1 MPKPILFRWTQW
13 VWPLLIG
20 VGSAAGVLWLGATYE
35 VIDPITKQTTTSLEL
50 LRGVYLDFPLNLGRF
65 SCYSLR
71 AHSRFWIHRS
81 AENFVLP
88 VVFLAAIHREHPLVG
103 TVFSPHTECRLVVL
117 RQPWSFCTA
126 DGLKWGKSLATVF
139 ATAMLDEAFYLLA
152 VPLVF
157 GLSIWAG
164 HPIFPAINE
173 DLSLLDWG
181 LSSLFGVAYA
191 FIASLTALMWFGLV
205 LRPEKTHRFI
215 QRLGA
220 SRPLERWGG
229 RIKQWST
236 DLLEASQDIRHA
248 PRSFWIQGFA
258 ATCASWTARFLTL
271 NAVLLI
277 FYPHIAHGAVLARQ
291 LVLWIVLSI
300 SPTPGSSGVAELG
313 LPSFLGDLTG
323 VGYMAGVVL
332 IWRIMTYFIYLLA
345 GVFVLPQW
353 WVRTQKGNK
362 RP

>member
-50 LRGVYLDFPLNLGRF
+50 LRGFTWT
-65 SCYSLR
+65 
-71 AHSRFWIHRS
+71 SRSTW
-81 AENFVLP
+81 AV
-88 VVFLAAIHREHPLVG
+88 LAAIVCVLIRDFGYIVRLRILSFQSFSWRQSTENILLWELSSASHRV
-103 TVFSPHTECRLVVL
+103 SLVVL
-117 RQPWSFCTA
+117 RQPWSFCTGMA
-126 DGLKWGKSLATVF
+126 SNGARVW
-139 ATAMLDEAFYLLA
+139 
-152 VPLVF
+152 PLYSQPPCSMKPF
-157 GLSIWAG
+157 ICSPFHWFLGFQSGAG

-323 VGYMAGVVL
+323 GWIHGRGSAHLAHHDVL
-332 IWRIMTYFIYLLA
+332 H
-345 GVFVLPQW
+345 LPSW
-353 WVRTQKGNK
+353 LGCLYSPNGGFEPRKGN
-362 RP
+362 

>member
-1 MPKPILFRWTQW
+1 MGQ
-13 VWPLLIG
+13 
-20 VGSAAGVLWLGATYE
+20 
-35 VIDPITKQTTTSLEL
+35 EL
-50 LRGVYLDFPLNLGRF
+50 
-65 SCYSLR
+65 C
-71 AHSRFWIHRS
+71 
-81 AENFVLP
+81 
-88 VVFLAAIHREHPLVG
+88 
-103 TVFSPHTECRLVVL
+103 
-117 RQPWSFCTA
+117 
-126 DGLKWGKSLATVF
+126 TVF